1 MLQIEK
7 DTNKALWYLGVDLG
21 TTTISAVLLNR
32 STGEQ
37 HQIYWWND
45 LDKVN
50 PEFASRID
58 GEAMFRLPTATYS
71 GPGAGK
77 LFVETPVASVVV
89 GSLASLLAKE
99 AGIYLQNF
107 KPYLKIGI
115 PYYSQEH
122 HEWEPTLQLPGQ
134 QSVSLYWVRWAL
146 QAILATLTPHSIQE
160 DVPLKVGAVG
170 LESETLAMALGQLE
184 GVVLS
189 CPKSWGDTYQVN
201 LREAVI
207 EAKLVH
213 DIGQIFFLEDAIAT
227 ILAALFRHNTVSH
240 LEDSVSLTQKSIQV
254 SSTPN
259 GIRPAALTKRTS
271 SRCANKTQNSSP
283 WCGCTLAINCGA
295 TTTEMALVDVPNNL
309 EYLNNTSFKLR
320 SWAYGGNAIEQDIF
334 WQLLYP
340 QLSEEQLKELSLN
353 PDLEIPLPNQ
363 PELKKRDGAA
373 SELQSSPFGQALLK
387 ACGYLKL
394 ILQRKTEFTLELGT
408 NRWLVKRHDF
418 ESRVIVPF
426 VEQINRELN
435 ALLVEGKVLGTEITR
450 VICIGGSSNFP
461 TMKKWLEQKLPNAT
475 LIQEAD
481 LPNGIAGG
489 LASFA
494 LYPQVLNQEQQQYSD
509 YFILLEILRAFS
521 YSRGNYSSRAYSI
534 KEIMGLLER
543 RGLNTAACYN
553 RLVSFIKGELPS
565 GLVPSIDYSN
575 WLSEASCQNPHYAQ
589 VGAAGLFSVCDV
601 SEDGDLSETSVAV
614 EGEGFYQVNLEQ
626 HEYLI
631 QYFDLLLSNTHHAFE
646 EPLLCHIVSTT
657 EI

>member
-1 MLQIEK
+1 MFPESLQIEK
-7 DTNKALWYLGVDLG
+7 DTNNDLWYLGIDFG

-32 STGEQ
+32 ATGEQ
-37 HQIYWWND
+37 YQIYWWNN

-50 PEFASRID
+50 PEFASQIS

-71 GPGAGK
+71 GPGTSK
-77 LFVETPVASVVV
+77 IFVETPVVSVVV

-99 AGIYLQNF
+99 PGIYLQNF

-115 PYYSQEH
+115 PYYSKEH

-146 QAILATLTPHSIQE
+146 QAILTTLTPQSIQQ
-160 DVPLKVGAVG
+160 DIPLKVGAVG
-170 LESETLAMALGQLE
+170 LESETLAAALGQLE

-207 EAKLVH
+207 EAKLVQ
-213 DIGQIFFLEDAIAT
+213 DIGQIFFLEDAIAS
-227 ILAALFRHNTVSH
+227 ILAALFNQNRVTHSEAAVS
-240 LEDSVSLTQKSIQV
+240 SSQKSIKV
-254 SSTPN
+254 SS
-259 GIRPAALTKRTS
+259 
-271 SRCANKTQNSSP
+271 TQNSSP

-309 EYLNNTSFKLR
+309 EYLTNTSFKLR

-363 PELKKRDGAA
+363 PEQKKRDGAA
-373 SELQSSPFGQALLK
+373 SELPSSPFGQALLK

-394 ILQRKTEFTLELGT
+394 ILQRKAEFTLELGT

-426 VEQINRELN
+426 VEQINLELN

-461 TMKKWLEQKLPNAT
+461 TMKKWLDQKLPNAT
-475 LIQEAD
+475 LIQDAD
-481 LPNGIAGG
+481 LPHGIAGG
-489 LASFA
+489 LASLA

-521 YSRGNYSSRAYSI
+521 HTRGNSSSRAYSI

-575 WLSEASCQNPHYAQ
+575 WLSEVSCQNHHYAQ
-589 VGAAGLFSVCDV
+589 VAATGLFSVCDI
-601 SEDGDLSETSVAV
+601 SEDGDLLETSVAV
-614 EGEGFYQVNLEQ
+614 EGERFYRINLEQ

-631 QYFDLLLSNTHHAFE
+631 QYFDILLSNTHHAFE
-646 EPLLCHIVSTT
+646 EPFLCHLG
-657 EI
+657 

>member
-1 MLQIEK
+1 MLPQSLQIEK
-7 DTNKALWYLGVDLG
+7 NTNKALWYLGIDFG
-21 TTTISAVLLNR
+21 TTTISAVLINR

-37 HQIYWWND
+37 YQIYWWNN

-50 PEFASRID
+50 PEFASQIS

-71 GPGAGK
+71 GPGASK
-77 LFVETPVASVVV
+77 IFVETPVASVVV

-99 AGIYLQNF
+99 PGIYLQNF

-146 QAILATLTPHSIQE
+146 QAILTTLTPDNTQQNI
-160 DVPLKVGAVG
+160 PLKIGAVG
-170 LESETLAMALGQLE
+170 LESETLATALGQLE

-189 CPKSWGDTYQVN
+189 CPKSWGDTYQIN

-207 EAKLVH
+207 EAKLVQ

-227 ILAALFRHNTVSH
+227 ILAALFNQNRVTHSEALVS
-240 LEDSVSLTQKSIQV
+240 SNQQSIQV
-254 SSTPN
+254 SSTHSSL
-259 GIRPAALTKRTS
+259 LTP
-271 SRCANKTQNSSP
+271 QNSTP

-309 EYLNNTSFKLR
+309 EYLTNTSFKLR

-334 WQLLYP
+334 WELLYP

-363 PELKKRDGAA
+363 PEQKKRDGAT
-373 SELQSSPFGQALLK
+373 SELPSSPFGQALLK

-394 ILQRKTEFTLELGT
+394 ILQRKAEFTLELGT

-426 VEQINRELN
+426 VDQINRELN

-450 VICIGGSSNFP
+450 VICLGGSSNLP
-461 TMKKWLEQKLPNAT
+461 TMKKWLERKLPNAT

-481 LPNGIAGG
+481 LPNGIASG
-489 LASFA
+489 LASLA

-521 YSRGNYSSRAYSI
+521 DTGGNSSSRAYSI

-543 RGLNTAACYN
+543 RGLNTAACCD
-553 RLVSFIKGELPS
+553 RILSLIEGKLPS

-575 WLSEASCQNPHYAQ
+575 WLSEASCKNPHYAQ
-589 VGAAGLFSVCDV
+589 VAAAGLFSVCDL
-601 SEDGDLSETSVAV
+601 SEDGDLSETSVTV
-614 EGEGFYQVNLEQ
+614 EGEAFYRLNLEQ
-626 HEYLI
+626 HEYLL
-631 QYFDLLLSNTHHAFE
+631 QYLDILLSNTHHAFE
-646 EPLLCHIVSTT
+646 EPFFCHLG
-657 EI
+657 

>member
-1 MLQIEK
+1 MFPQSLQIEK
-7 DTNKALWYLGVDLG
+7 DTNKAVWYLGIDFG
-21 TTTISAVLLNR
+21 TTTISAAILNR
-32 STGEQ
+32 ATGDQ
-37 HQIYWWND
+37 YQIYWWNN
-45 LDKVN
+45 LDKMN

-58 GEAMFRLPTATYS
+58 CEAMFRLPTATYS
-71 GPGAGK
+71 GPGTSK
-77 LFVETPVASVVV
+77 LFLETPVASVVV

-99 AGIYLQNF
+99 PGIYLQNF

-115 PYYSQEH
+115 PYYSQEN

-134 QSVSLYWVRWAL
+134 QFVSLYWVRWAL
-146 QAILATLTPHSIQE
+146 QAILATLTPYNTQQN
-160 DVPLKVGAVG
+160 VPLKVGAVG
-170 LESETLAMALGQLE
+170 LESETLAAALGQLE

-207 EAKLVH
+207 EAKLIQ
-213 DIGQIFFLEDAIAT
+213 DISQIFFLEDAIAS
-227 ILAALFRHNTVSH
+227 ILAAFR
-240 LEDSVSLTQKSIQV
+240 DSNSDSPLHSKLI
-254 SSTPN
+254 P
-259 GIRPAALTKRTS
+259 
-271 SRCANKTQNSSP
+271 QNSTP

-295 TTTEMALVDVPNNL
+295 TTTEMALVDLPNNL
-309 EYLNNTSFKLR
+309 EYLTNTSFKLR

-363 PELKKRDGAA
+363 PELKKRDRAA

-394 ILQRKTEFTLELGT
+394 ILQRKAEFTLELGT
-408 NRWLVKRHDF
+408 NRWLVKRHNF

-521 YSRGNYSSRAYSI
+521 YNRGNYSSRAYSI
-534 KEIMGLLER
+534 KEILGLLER

-553 RLVSFIKGELPS
+553 RLLSFIKGELPS

-589 VGAAGLFSVCDV
+589 VAAAGLFSVCDV

-614 EGEGFYQVNLEQ
+614 EGEQFYRLNLEQ

-631 QYFDLLLSNTHHAFE
+631 QYLDVLLSNTHHAFE
-646 EPLLCHIVSTT
+646 EPFLCHLG
-657 EI
+657 